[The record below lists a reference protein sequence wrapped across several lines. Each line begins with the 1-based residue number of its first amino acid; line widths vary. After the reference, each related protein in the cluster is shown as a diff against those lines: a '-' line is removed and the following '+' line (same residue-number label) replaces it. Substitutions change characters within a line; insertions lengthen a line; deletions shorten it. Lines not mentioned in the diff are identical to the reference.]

1 MKQKIILTTLF
12 LTIFSL
18 VVFVSA
24 VNPPSLPGETTKD
37 IPGYGSITGNY
48 VESSFKF
55 MNGWN
60 LVHGLPNPE
69 WLSGGDIEA
78 SNIKAIYGFNPITQ
92 EYIRFY
98 PEPEKSK
105 LSSQNTR
112 VDSMISATAFWVYID
127 SPTEYGESE
136 YWTLEPN
143 VELNKQM
150 VEGWNF
156 VSFLPNYVGKSFDE
170 LEGNCDIQKLY
181 WWQPRSQQF
190 NNILSDKDRMEVLRY
205 SENIGSGLLIKV
217 PESCILFAS
226 SSDSSD
232 VPNIPEIPNI
242 KSGEG
247 GEELK
252 ILYEAIPVSSI
263 HSLIPSGLNP
273 TSTEDV
279 LQKINKSEGN
289 YLDENFY
296 VHIPG
301 GDHENVNAHDSIEIN
316 FQLPSDLI
324 SEENELFVKV
334 NLACGDYGEIFIKSS
349 NKFGDFNTLE
359 RVKCETE
366 NWEEKE
372 IIVSSGSV
380 WTETPV
386 IVFKRDGGR
395 GQVKVDSVEV
405 FVKG

>member
-12 LTIFSL
+12 LTILSL

-60 LVHGLPNPE
+60 LIHGLPNPE
-69 WLSGGDIEA
+69 WLSGGDVEA

-98 PEPEKSK
+98 PQPEKSK

-127 SPTEYGESE
+127 SPTEYGEAE

-150 VEGWNF
+150 VAGWNF

-170 LEGNCDIQKLY
+170 LKGNCDIQKLY
-181 WWQPRSQQF
+181 WWQPRDQQF

-217 PESCILFAS
+217 PESCTLFTS
-226 SSDSSD
+226 SSDSSG

-242 KSGEG
+242 KECTDSDG
-247 GEELK
+247 GTVIDVK
-252 ILYEAIPVSSI
+252 GKTGYGSDLYNDVCFIKESETET
-263 HSLIPSGLNP
+263 
-273 TSTEDV
+273 TSTPECSGDDCYLKEYHCDSQTGNAVHEDF
-279 LQKINKSEGN
+279 LCSERGFTSCK
-289 YLDENFY
+289 E
-296 VHIPG
+296 G
-301 GDHENVNAHDSIEIN
+301 
-316 FQLPSDLI
+316 
-324 SEENELFVKV
+324 
-334 NLACGDYGEIFIKSS
+334 ACS
-349 NKFGDFNTLE
+349 N
-359 RVKCETE
+359 
-366 NWEEKE
+366 
-372 IIVSSGSV
+372 
-380 WTETPV
+380 
-386 IVFKRDGGR
+386 
-395 GQVKVDSVEV
+395 
-405 FVKG
+405 